1 MMSGMDAAGIR
12 EAVAYLLE
20 AARSDDGGFA
30 PRAGLPS
37 EPEPTALAAIALDDA
52 GARDWL
58 KAAQASDGSLRLA
71 VGDVTND
78 SATSLAAIALESDGR
93 ARALDHLERAR
104 AAHLSSTPQVPFD
117 PAFPG
122 WAWTRGAF
130 GWVEPTARATL
141 ALRTLRP
148 RATDAIADGVG
159 MLTDRACAGGGWNYG
174 NRIVLGEDLPPY
186 AQTTAL
192 GVLAL
197 QRWSDGAEWRRGL
210 DALHRLWRQEREGS
224 LSVAIATAALRA
236 SGDDDWMPAA
246 AAIGDHL
253 ASGDGYFER
262 DVVALAW
269 AAIATGPAIDRVT
282 VTG

>member
-1 MMSGMDAAGIR
+1 MMSGMDVEGIR
-12 EAVAYLLE
+12 GAVARLLI
-20 AARSDDGGFA
+20 AARGADGGFG

-37 EPEPTALAAIALDDA
+37 EPEPTALAAIALDDER
-52 GARDWL
+52 ARAWL
-58 KAAQASDGSLRLA
+58 TAAQASDGSVQLS

-78 SATSLAAIALESDGR
+78 SATSLAAIALDGDGR

-104 AAHLSSTPQVPFD
+104 AEHLSSTPQVPFD

-130 GWVEPTARATL
+130 GWVEPTARAML
-141 ALRTLRP
+141 AFRTLRP
-148 RATDAIADGVG
+148 QATEAVADGAG
-159 MLTDRACAGGGWNYG
+159 MLIDRACLGGGWNYG
-174 NRIVLGEDLPPY
+174 NRIVLGEDLPAY

-197 QRWSDGAEWRRGL
+197 QRWSDGAAWHRGL
-210 DALHRLWRQEREGS
+210 DALHGLWREEREGS
-224 LSVAIATAALRA
+224 LSVAVATAALRA
-236 SGDDDWMPAA
+236 SGDDDWMAAA

-253 ASGDGYFER
+253 SAGDGYFER

-282 VTG
+282 VTA

>member
-1 MMSGMDAAGIR
+1 MMSGMDVEGIG
-12 EAVAYLLE
+12 EKVAHLLE
-20 AARSDDGGFA
+20 AARSADGGFG

-52 GARDWL
+52 RARDWL
-58 KAAQASDGSLRLA
+58 TAAQVSDGSVRLV

-78 SATSLAAIALESDGR
+78 SATSLAAIALEGDPR
-93 ARALDHLERAR
+93 AHALDYLERAR
-104 AAHLSSTPQVPFD
+104 AAHLSSSPQVPFD

-141 ALRTLRP
+141 ALRMLRP
-148 RATDAIADGVG
+148 LATEAIADGAG
-159 MLTDRACAGGGWNYG
+159 MLTDRACIGGGWNYG
-174 NRIVLGEDLPPY
+174 NRIVLGEDLTPY

-197 QRWSDGAEWRRGL
+197 QRWGDGTEWHRGL
-210 DALHRLWRQEREGS
+210 GALHRLWREEREGS
-224 LSVAIATAALRA
+224 LSVPIAAAALRA
-236 SGDDDWMPAA
+236 SGDDDWVPAA

-253 ASGDGYFER
+253 AAGDGYFER

-269 AAIATGPAIDRVT
+269 AAIATGAAIDRMT
-282 VTG
+282 VTA